1 MKTLIAL
8 LLLIPSLS
16 WGKDLGGIKL
26 WCKYTV
32 TTESIG
38 TKYVLFDFINK
49 KKVIEY
55 SLSKNGINKKK
66 TTYKIYPAYIIVG
79 DRDFTDRIERQS
91 LTSRF
96 LDCKLIEI
104 SDVEDYLNNRLEKEF
119 MSKNKI

>member
-1 MKTLIAL
+1 MKILLAL

-32 TTESIG
+32 TTESTG
-38 TKYVLFDFINK
+38 TNYLLFDFINK

-55 SLSKNGINKKK
+55 SLSKHGIDKEK
-66 TTYKIYPAYIIVG
+66 TTYKVYPAYIIVG
-79 DRDFTDRIERQS
+79 DRDFTGRIERQS
-91 LTSRF
+91 LTSDY
-96 LDCKLIEI
+96 LNCELIEI